1 MGNRVERL
9 PARQIRSAVEAPH
22 PWSRSRWRQ
31 SLNVGQMQRELLWAD
46 RLGLLAR
53 FWARWGDPLVAGAL
67 LALMAWAI
75 VHGYT
80 R

>member
-1 MGNRVERL
+1 MYRY
-9 PARQIRSAVEAPH
+9 
-22 PWSRSRWRQ
+22 SRS
-31 SLNVGQMQRELLWAD
+31 LNAAQMRRDLLRAD
-46 RLGLLAR
+46 RLGLFTR
-53 FWARWGDPLVAGAL
+53 FWSRWGDPLLAGAL

>member
-1 MGNRVERL
+1 MYRY
-9 PARQIRSAVEAPH
+9 S
-22 PWSRSRWRQ
+22 Q
-31 SLNVGQMQRELLWAD
+31 SLNAARIRRELLRFD
-46 RLGLLAR
+46 RFVLFMRL
-53 FWARWGDPLVAGAL
+53 WSRWGDPLLAGAL